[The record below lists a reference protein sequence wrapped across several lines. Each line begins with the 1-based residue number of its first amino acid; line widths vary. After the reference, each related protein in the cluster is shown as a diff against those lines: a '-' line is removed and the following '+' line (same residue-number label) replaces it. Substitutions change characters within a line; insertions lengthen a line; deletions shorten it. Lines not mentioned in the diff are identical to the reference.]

1 MDDATAATVLQLQ
14 IEDIDELLQ
23 RQNNGERSDARVALL
38 LYRRDLNERHAL
50 LTDRRI
56 AFNYSTAVRTDIGVL
71 AAALRDEAQCSTDRQ
86 LAQRLGGQAQSS
98 TRPPSQPL
106 QQGGVP
112 PNHDLE
118 SINLAR
124 SIPPE
129 FVFPVPRDVSD
140 SIGGP
145 SPHPFQPAT
154 TTKSSTAAIGLS
166 LPPNA
171 GRGESVEHGTSKR
184 KRATSPTTEAP
195 IDVSFD
201 EAIELASGRLIDLTS
216 EKPEAKRAKV
226 MTEVQ
231 EQRRIPRSST
241 GFPTPIIR
249 PPPIQDVCTGCT
261 DLHDRKDMME
271 VSCKHSFCRD
281 CTANLVTVSLEFG
294 SNFPPSCCNMP
305 VALDALYGHVSF
317 DLIWSYQQKQE
328 EIEKAYTLPCATSW
342 CDTLILSDNI
352 REKKGHCS
360 TCSQD
365 TCRDCKKQWHAGTSC
380 KEREENEKL
389 ASLADAQGWRSCY
402 NCGTFIDM
410 IFGCNHMV

>member
-23 RQNNGERSDARVALL
+23 RQNNGERSDARIALL

-56 AFNYSTAVRTDIGVL
+56 AFNYSTAVRTDSGIL
-71 AAALRDEAQCSTDRQ
+71 AAALRDEAQCSADRQ
-86 LAQRLGGQAQSS
+86 LAQRLSGKAQTGQ
-98 TRPPSQPL
+98 PPQPM
-106 QQGGVP
+106 QQAGVP
-112 PNHDLE
+112 PSHSLE
-118 SINLAR
+118 AINLAR

-129 FVFPVPRDVSD
+129 FVFPVPRGGSD
-140 SIGGP
+140 SISGLNP
-145 SPHPFQPAT
+145 RPAT
-154 TTKSSTAAIGLS
+154 TTKSAATTVSLS
-166 LPPNA
+166 RSPNA
-171 GRGESVEHGTSKR
+171 AQSESVEHGTLKR
-184 KRATSPTTEAP
+184 KRAASPTAHST
-195 IDVSFD
+195 IDLTSDSLVGL
-201 EAIELASGRLIDLTS
+201 EVEPLIDLTS
-216 EKPEAKRAKV
+216 EKPEAKQAKV
-226 MTEVQ
+226 MTEEQ

-241 GFPTPIIR
+241 GFPTPVIR

-271 VSCKHSFCRD
+271 ASCKHSFCRD
-281 CTANLVTVSLEFG
+281 CSANLVTVALEVG
-294 SNFPPSCCNMP
+294 SNFPPTCCNMP
-305 VALDALYGHVSF
+305 VALDALYGHVPF
-317 DLIWSYQQKQE
+317 DLIWAYQQKQD
-328 EIEKAYTLPCATSW
+328 EIEKAYTLPCATIW
-342 CDTLILSDNI
+342 CETLIASDNI
-352 REKKGHCS
+352 REKKGHCN

>member
-1 MDDATAATVLQLQ
+1 MDDATAATVRQLQ

-23 RQNNGERSDARVALL
+23 RQSNGERSHARIALL

-50 LTDRRI
+50 LTDHRI
-56 AFNYSTAVRTDIGVL
+56 AFNYSTAVRTDSGVL
-71 AAALRDEAQCSTDRQ
+71 AAALRDEAQCSADRQ
-86 LAQRLGGQAQSS
+86 LAQRLGGHAQ
-98 TRPPSQPL
+98 TGAGPPSQPL
-106 QQGGVP
+106 QQAGVP
-112 PNHDLE
+112 LDYDLE

-129 FVFPVPRDVSD
+129 FVFPVPRGSD
-140 SIGGP
+140 GISRLNP
-145 SPHPFQPAT
+145 QPFQPAT
-154 TTKSSTAAIGLS
+154 ATKSASTTVS
-166 LPPNA
+166 LAQSPNA
-171 GRGESVEHGTSKR
+171 GQGESVEYGTSKR
-184 KRATSPTTEAP
+184 KRAASPTTESP
-195 IDVSFD
+195 
-201 EAIELASGRLIDLTS
+201 IDLTS
-216 EKPEAKRAKV
+216 DSPVQWSFERLIGLTTENTGTKRAKV
-226 MTEVQ
+226 MTEEQ
-231 EQRRIPRSST
+231 EQRRNPRSAT

-271 VSCKHSFCRD
+271 ASCKHSFCRD
-281 CTANLVTVSLEFG
+281 CTANLVTVALEVG

-317 DLIWSYQQKQE
+317 ELIWAYQQKQD
-328 EIEKAYTLPCATSW
+328 EIEKAYTLPCATPW
-342 CDTLILSDNI
+342 CETLIASDQI
-352 REKKGHCS
+352 REKKEHCS